1 MPDLP
6 PCRTLVVTGTDTDVG
21 KTVVSCALLRM
32 ARNQGLAAVG
42 FKPVASG
49 VSAEADGLRNPDVR
63 ALQASASV
71 RVTDDEMSP
80 YRFDAPVAPHLAAA
94 QAGQT
99 VRLTRLAEAHAALA
113 ARARLV
119 VVEGAGG
126 WLVPLNPDISFGG
139 WVSQQG
145 WPVLLVVGMRLGCI
159 NHALLSA
166 EAIHRRAPLV
176 GWVANALATPMP
188 LLQENIDAI
197 GRRLDVPCW
206 GVVAPGAADTA
217 TLDSDRFDAFLRTPA
232 EAEADE

>member
-1 MPDLP
+1 MPP
-6 PCRTLVVTGTDTDVG
+6 SRTLVVTGTDTDVG

-32 ARNQGLAAVG
+32 AKNQGVKAVG

-49 VSAEADGLRNPDVR
+49 LTMDDDGLRNPDVR
-63 ALQASASV
+63 ALQACAGIEV
-71 RVTDDEMSP
+71 ADHEINP
-80 YRFDAPVAPHLAAA
+80 YRFVEPVAPHLAAA
-94 QAGQT
+94 QQGES

-113 ARARLV
+113 ARAQLV

-126 WLVPLNPDISFGG
+126 WLVPLNEDISFGG

-176 GWVANALATPMP
+176 GWVANSLATPMP
-188 LLQENIDAI
+188 LLQENIAAI
-197 GRRLDVPCW
+197 RRRLDVPCW
-206 GVVAPGAADTA
+206 GIVAPGAADTA
-217 TLDSDRFDAFLRTPA
+217 MLDNDRFGAFLRQPA
-232 EAEADE
+232 EADW